1 MLLLGHH
8 TNPSFGVFIIFFF
21 DASSEVHLRSFLQ
34 SLHDVIKVPPFNHN
48 VHHRG
53 LWTEAAYGSLKPPPT
68 RRLRRTYLH
77 LSYSMTFTRLHDTS
91 AGAECCPRSGRST
104 DAPDWPSL
112 LQSGHIPNRNSR
124 APNEP
129 LDSRARC
136 GCLVGPL
143 SGAVSSRR
151 SCER

>member
-1 MLLLGHH
+1 MKWGPCRILAQSH
-8 TNPSFGVFIIFFF
+8 FF
-21 DASSEVHLRSFLQ
+21 DASSEVHLRSSLQ
-34 SLHDVIKVPPFNHN
+34 SLHDVIKVTPFNHN

-91 AGAECCPRSGRST
+91 AGAECCRRSGRST

-112 LQSGHIPNRNSR
+112 LQSGHIPQPEFSR
-124 APNEP
+124 AK
-129 LDSRARC
+129 RTTRF
-136 GCLVGPL
+136 
-143 SGAVSSRR
+143 SSSVWMR
-151 SCER
+151 